1 MKKQTGFTLIELMVV
16 MSIVA
21 LLMGMVGSLA
31 INSVDK
37 AKAKEELLTVQ
48 NWLKKL
54 SSRAYFTGQAH
65 NLVFSGKQASLY
77 TELNSATPLKVV
89 EFEFLFFQPQ
99 TLFFNGNGF
108 VTPTSLHTSYRNQTV
123 SYNLTD
129 WVNGEI
135 NTNEAEHTPVLT
147 FSVAD

>member
-1 MKKQTGFTLIELMVV
+1 VKKQVGFTLIELMVV

-54 SSRAYFTGQAH
+54 SSRAYFSGLEH
-65 NLVFSGKQASLY
+65 NLVFSGKQVSLFS
-77 TELNSATPLKVV
+77 ELNSTTPLKVV
-89 EFEFLFFQPQ
+89 EFDFLFFQPQ

-108 VTPTSLHTSYRNQTV
+108 VTPTTIETSYRNQIV
-123 SYNLTD
+123 RYNLTD

-135 NTNEAEHTPVLT
+135 NTNEAEQVPVLT
-147 FSVAD
+147 FLVAD